1 MGARIHTVDGH
12 APLTIEG
19 GDLRGIRF
27 EAPVPS
33 AQVKSAVLLAGL
45 DAAGVTTVVETVPT
59 RDHTERALAA
69 LGAPITLDER
79 GITVSAFRHEGF
91 AGRVPG
97 DPSSA
102 SFLVAAAT
110 LTGSTIEIEDV
121 GLNPTRTHYLDV
133 MARMGVRTEVTIMRE
148 ELGEPV
154 GSIVVRGDATLAPV
168 RVDER
173 ELPLVIDEVPVL
185 ALLAAHAQGD
195 SWFLGTRE
203 LRIKESDRVR
213 MVVEGIR
220 GLGGDAGDEGDDL
233 VVAGGGLRGGFV
245 DSGGDHRM
253 AMAFAVAALAA
264 QGPSEIDRIDAADV
278 SFPGFV
284 GALRALGASVEARS

>member
-1 MGARIHTVDGH
+1 
-12 APLTIEG
+12 
-19 GDLRGIRF
+19 
-27 EAPVPS
+27 
-33 AQVKSAVLLAGL
+33 
-45 DAAGVTTVVETVPT
+45 
-59 RDHTERALAA
+59 
-69 LGAPITLDER
+69 
-79 GITVSAFRHEGF
+79 
-91 AGRVPG
+91 VPG